1 MFAKKAPEKM
11 KLGSNEQ
18 SCRNGFMA
26 YVGSG
31 DRPVL
36 SVFHEIRCNQAN
48 IGTFIRKDSDHAGTS
63 PNFRVC
69 EKNSVNKILL

>member
-1 MFAKKAPEKM
+1 MFAKRAPEKM

-18 SCRNGFMA
+18 SCRNGFLTE
-26 YVGSG
+26 VGSG

-36 SVFHEIRCNQAN
+36 SVFHEIRCHQAN

-63 PNFRVC
+63 PNFTIQSFNHVGR
-69 EKNSVNKILL
+69 